1 MATITILNASHKNVY
16 PIPQYAPHS
25 PISDPKSTLSPSLKY
40 HLNFLPNGPRK
51 VDLELELSNRAV
63 AQYCAIAA
71 ILTRVRFKFLT
82 EITRRY
88 AVPFVSKH
96 SRIRTRYES
105 FQSNH
110 RHKSFQNIRT

>member
-51 VDLELELSNRAV
+51 VDLELEIVQSSRSV
-63 AQYCAIAA
+63 ISA
-71 ILTRVRFKFLT
+71 ILKPVGFFT
-82 EITRRY
+82 
-88 AVPFVSKH
+88 
-96 SRIRTRYES
+96 
-105 FQSNH
+105 
-110 RHKSFQNIRT
+110 